1 MISCIIILSM
11 TLCKRMREECLVH
24 VLTQKLYDLCL
35 ITNHGWSQSQREH
48 NFALT
53 NMEQALERRRDQRK
67 SRCGFCM
74 LNHSFDLYM
83 QQGHVTTHTHTHTRT
98 TCPHAFRH
106 RCMHRCVNW
115 RYPTQEV
122 YKSDCTALVTWCG
135 SHNLIIINCLSYLAP
150 EWQPIAILVVV
161 HELM

>member
-67 SRCGFCM
+67 SRCGFCV

-83 QQGHVTTHTHTHTRT
+83 QQGHVTTHTHTHTHT
-98 TCPHAFRH
+98 YTHNMSSCLQAQVHAQMCELKISH
-106 RCMHRCVNW
+106 
-115 RYPTQEV
+115 T
-122 YKSDCTALVTWCG
+122 G
-135 SHNLIIINCLSYLAP
+135 SI
-150 EWQPIAILVVV
+150 
-161 HELM
+161 